1 MRYTPR
7 SKVLNALLTILLVVV
22 AFVWPAAKA
31 FGEERPTVVIGQ
43 KYFSDV
49 VYCNTRKDADDI
61 AEKFLAEGEVAAR
74 VLLKEKELQTM
85 ATQGRTFCSSR
96 VARFV
101 VVALAASHTKNGET
115 MNVIKVLAVAA
126 NGKTGGTYYV
136 INASRVLAR
145 PLSRT

>member
-7 SKVLNALLTILLVVV
+7 SRVLNTLLTVLLVVV
-22 AFVWPAAKA
+22 ALVWPAAKA
-31 FGEERPTVVIGQ
+31 FGEEQPTVIIGQ

-61 AEKFLAEGEVAAR
+61 AEKFLAEGEMAAR
-74 VLLKEKELQTM
+74 ILLKEKELQVM
-85 ATQGRTFCSSR
+85 ATQGKTFCSSR

-101 VVALAASHTKNGET
+101 VVALASSHTKNGET
-115 MNVIKVLAVAA
+115 MNVIKVLSVAA

-136 INASRVLAR
+136 INASRVLAA
-145 PLSRT
+145 PLPKT